1 VVGDDARAVLNAL
14 ETSPTTMDSILRR
27 TGFSL
32 ARAAAACDALARA
45 GAVDVGPGWWATR

>member
-1 VVGDDARAVLNAL
+1 VGDDARAVLNAL